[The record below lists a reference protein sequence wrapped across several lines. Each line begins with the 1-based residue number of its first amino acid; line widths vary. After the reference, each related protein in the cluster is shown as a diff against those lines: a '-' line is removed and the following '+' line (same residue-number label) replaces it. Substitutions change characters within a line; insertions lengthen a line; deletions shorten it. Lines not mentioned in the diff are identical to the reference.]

1 MKRYRVIVTPEAQE
15 DIERLQ
21 EFWIQAAGPDVA
33 ARAIDTIVKAL
44 DFLITFPHSCRNA
57 KAQVSDKP
65 CRELIIPFGSSGY
78 LALFEIQEDTKR
90 VAVLAM
96 KHQRESD
103 YH

>member
-1 MKRYRVIVTPEAQE
+1 MKHYEVIVSPEAQE

-21 EFWIQAAGPDVA
+21 DFWLQAAGPEVA
-33 ARAIDTIVKAL
+33 DRAIDTIVKAL
-44 DFLITFPHSCRNA
+44 DFLITFAHSCRKANA
-57 KAQVSDKP
+57 PFSDIP

-78 LALFEIQEDTKR
+78 LALFEIHEDAKR
-90 VAVLAM
+90 VAILAV

>member
-1 MKRYRVIVTPEAQE
+1 MKRYRVIVTPGAQE
-15 DIERLQ
+15 DVERLQ
-21 EFWIQAAGPDVA
+21 EFWLQAAGPEVA
-33 ARAIDTIVKAL
+33 DRAIDTIFKAL
-44 DFLITFPHSCRNA
+44 DFLITFPHSCINA

-90 VAVLAM
+90 VAILAV

>member
-1 MKRYRVIVTPEAQE
+1 MKRYSVIVSPEAQE

-33 ARAIDTIVKAL
+33 NKAIDTIVKAL
-44 DFLITFPHSCRNA
+44 DFLLTFPHSCRNA

-78 LALFEIQEDTKR
+78 LALFEIQEEAKR
-90 VAVLAM
+90 VAILAV

>member
-1 MKRYRVIVTPEAQE
+1 MKRYQVIVTPEAQE

-21 EFWIQAAGPDVA
+21 NFWLQAAGPEVA
-33 ARAIDTIVKAL
+33 SRAIDTIIKAL
-44 DFLITFPHSCRNA
+44 DFLITFAHSCRKA

-90 VAVLAM
+90 VAILAV

>member
-1 MKRYRVIVTPEAQE
+1 MKRYKVIVTPEAQE

-21 EFWIQAAGPDVA
+21 SFWLQAASPEVA
-33 ARAIDTIVKAL
+33 GRAIDTIIKAL
-44 DFLITFPHSCRNA
+44 DFLITFAHSCRKA
-57 KAQVSDKP
+57 KAKISDKP

-90 VAVLAM
+90 VAILAV

>member
-1 MKRYRVIVTPEAQE
+1 MKRYSVIISPEAQE

-21 EFWIQAAGPDVA
+21 SFWLQDAGPDVA
-33 ARAIDTIVKAL
+33 DRAIDTIIKAL
-44 DFLITFPHSCRNA
+44 DFLITFAHSCR
-57 KAQVSDKP
+57 KAQTQVSDKP

-90 VAVLAM
+90 VAILAV